1 MNSLNMTGSGA
12 GEGPALIKQLAA
24 CDKSSRD
31 RAVRSLLKS
40 WLPSQS
46 EVSDEEMKKLW
57 KGLFYCVWHADK
69 MLAQSD
75 LIEKL
80 SSVLPELE
88 SGLSLQYFS
97 VFLLTMRREW
107 TGIDKLRLD
116 KFYLLIRRFLNRFFV
131 LLKKS
136 SWDLEFTRNSIR
148 ILVDG
153 TFLADDKFQGNG
165 VNYHIA
171 SVFLEEIRPFL
182 PLRKEIV
189 EVLFEPFVGILGK
202 VGDKVLVGKIRS
214 NVFDVFVRMGRSF
227 LELKRSEG
235 EVDDGD
241 DVVVLGTIS
250 LLMGFSTK
258 FYELGSSVDCGQGN
272 RKTVLA
278 LHEEFLKLEKDLMS
292 LGIYISI
299 PEGEEEDEVPELIPI
314 ASDVDVSNDGS
325 EPIEVNINDSAKK
338 AVKKSKKGKRLT
350 GGSGKKTKKNKKTE
364 CSPADQENDV
374 KLPVEVASSNI
385 EQNGDGDSLTFTE
398 SVVSN
403 LQLQFERVAAE
414 VGFNGDAASAC
425 DLPKVNAAVSKKRK
439 RAKSMDGKKSQ
450 NGELTSGAD
459 GEGDGTAK
467 TCENSTKRVRFSMKN
482 NLVWKPHSP
491 LPPLSL
497 RLPPSVTPRG
507 SALKQG
513 IPPGPIRE
521 MPAVTKKTKKA
532 ISVKKAR
539 KKVIKSMH
547 PMVKCTKKLKSTPS

>member
-1 MNSLNMTGSGA
+1 MTGSGV
-12 GEGPALIKQLAA
+12 GEGPTLIKQLAA

-31 RAVRSLLKS
+31 RAVRSLLNS

-69 MLAQSD
+69 MPAQSD

-80 SSVLPELE
+80 SSVLLKLQP
-88 SGLSLQYFS
+88 GLSLRYFS

-131 LLKKS
+131 MLKKS
-136 SWDLEFTRNSIR
+136 SWDLEFMRRSIR
-148 ILVDG
+148 VLVDG

-189 EVLFEPFVGILGK
+189 EVLLEPFVGILGK
-202 VGDKVLVGKIRS
+202 VGDRVLVGKIRS
-214 NVFDVFVRMGRSF
+214 NVFDVFVKTGRRF
-227 LELKRSEG
+227 LDLKRPGG

-250 LLMGFSTK
+250 LVMGFSTK
-258 FYELGSSVDCGQGN
+258 FYELGSSVDCCQGN

-278 LHEEFLKLEKDLMS
+278 LHEEFLKLEKDLTL
-292 LGIYISI
+292 LGIGISI
-299 PEGEEEDEVPELIPI
+299 PEGNEGDEDDEVPELVPI
-314 ASDVDVSNDGS
+314 ATEVDVSNDVS
-325 EPIEVNINDSAKK
+325 EPIDVNINGSAKK
-338 AVKKSKKGKRLT
+338 AVKKSKKAKKLT
-350 GGSGKKTKKNKKTE
+350 GGSGKKTKKSKKAE
-364 CSPADQENDV
+364 CSPADQENDG
-374 KLPVEVASSNI
+374 KLPVEGASSNI
-385 EQNGDGDSLTFTE
+385 EQNGDGDSITFTE

-403 LQLQFERVAAE
+403 LQLQFEKVAAE
-414 VGFNGDAASAC
+414 VGLNGDAASAC
-425 DLPKVNAAVSKKRK
+425 DLPKVNGAVSKKRK
-439 RAKSMDGKKSQ
+439 RAKSMDGQKSQ
-450 NGELTSGAD
+450 NGELISAAD
-459 GEGDGTAK
+459 GEGGGTAK

-521 MPAVTKKTKKA
+521 LPAMTKKA
-532 ISVKKAR
+532 KKAKSVKKAR
-539 KKVIKSMH
+539 KKVIKSLY
-547 PMVKCTKKLKSTPS
+547 PLVKGTKKLKSTSS

>member
-1 MNSLNMTGSGA
+1 MTGSG
-12 GEGPALIKQLAA
+12 EGQSLIKQLAA

-46 EVSDEEMKKLW
+46 EVSDDEMKKLW

-69 MLAQSD
+69 MPAQSD
-75 LIEKL
+75 IIEKL
-80 SSVLPELE
+80 SSVLLELE
-88 SGLSLQYFS
+88 PGLSLQYFS

-131 LLKKS
+131 MLKKW

-171 SVFLEEIRPFL
+171 SVFLEEIRPFI
-182 PLRKEIV
+182 PLRKEVV
-189 EVLFEPFVGILGK
+189 EVLLEPFVGILGK

-214 NVFDVFVRMGRSF
+214 NVFDVFVKMGRRF
-227 LELKRSEG
+227 LEFKRSGG

-250 LLMGFSTK
+250 LVMGFSTK
-258 FYELGSSVDCGQGN
+258 FYELGSSVDCCQGN
-272 RKTVLA
+272 RKTLLA
-278 LHEEFLKLEKDLMS
+278 LHEEFLTLEKDLTS
-292 LGIYISI
+292 LGIDILI
-299 PEGEEEDEVPELIPI
+299 PEGNEEDEAPELIPI
-314 ASDVDVSNDGS
+314 ACENDVS

-338 AVKKSKKGKRLT
+338 AVKKSKKDKKLT
-350 GGSGKKTKKNKKTE
+350 GGSGKKTKKGKKTE

-414 VGFNGDAASAC
+414 VGLNGDAASAC
-425 DLPKVNAAVSKKRK
+425 DLPKVNGVVSKKRK
-439 RAKSMDGKKSQ
+439 RAKRMDGLKSQ
-450 NGELTSGAD
+450 NRELISEAD
-459 GEGDGTAK
+459 GEGGGTAK

-482 NLVWKPHSP
+482 NLVWKPHCP

-521 MPAVTKKTKKA
+521 IPAVTKKTKKA
-532 ISVKKAR
+532 KSVKKAR

-547 PMVKCTKKLKSTPS
+547 PIVKCTKKSKSTSS

>member
-1 MNSLNMTGSGA
+1 MTGSGV
-12 GEGPALIKQLAA
+12 GEGPTLIKQLAA

-31 RAVRSLLKS
+31 RAVRSLLNS

-69 MLAQSD
+69 MPAQFD

-80 SSVLPELE
+80 SSVLLKLE
-88 SGLSLQYFS
+88 PGLSLRYFS

-131 LLKKS
+131 MLKKS
-136 SWDLEFTRNSIR
+136 SWDLEFMRRSIR
-148 ILVDG
+148 VLVDG

-189 EVLFEPFVGILGK
+189 EVLLEPFVGILGK
-202 VGDKVLVGKIRS
+202 VGDRVLVGKIRS
-214 NVFDVFVRMGRSF
+214 NVFDVFVKTGRRF
-227 LELKRSEG
+227 LDLKRPGG
-235 EVDDGD
+235 EVDDVD

-250 LLMGFSTK
+250 LVMGFSTK
-258 FYELGSSVDCGQGN
+258 FYELGSSVDCCQGN

-278 LHEEFLKLEKDLMS
+278 LHEEFLKLEKDLTL
-292 LGIYISI
+292 LGIDISI
-299 PEGEEEDEVPELIPI
+299 PEGNEGDEDDEVPELVPI
-314 ASDVDVSNDGS
+314 ATEVDVSNDVS
-325 EPIEVNINDSAKK
+325 ELIDVNINGSAKK
-338 AVKKSKKGKRLT
+338 AVKKSKKAKKLT
-350 GGSGKKTKKNKKTE
+350 GGSGKKTKKSKKAE
-364 CSPADQENDV
+364 CSPADQDNDG
-374 KLPVEVASSNI
+374 KLPVEGASSNI
-385 EQNGDGDSLTFTE
+385 EQNGDGDSITFTE

-403 LQLQFERVAAE
+403 LQLQFEKVAAE
-414 VGFNGDAASAC
+414 VGLNGDAASAC
-425 DLPKVNAAVSKKRK
+425 DLPKVNGAVSKKRK
-439 RAKSMDGKKSQ
+439 RAKSMDGQKSQ
-450 NGELTSGAD
+450 NGELISEAD
-459 GEGDGTAK
+459 GEGGGTAK
-467 TCENSTKRVRFSMKN
+467 TCENSKKRVRFSMKN

-521 MPAVTKKTKKA
+521 LPAMTKKA
-532 ISVKKAR
+532 KKAKSVKKAR
-539 KKVIKSMH
+539 KKVIKSMY
-547 PMVKCTKKLKSTPS
+547 PLVKGTKKLKSTSS

>member
-1 MNSLNMTGSGA
+1 MTGSGV
-12 GEGPALIKQLAA
+12 GEGPTLIKQLAA

-31 RAVRSLLKS
+31 RAVRSLLNS

-69 MLAQSD
+69 MPAQSD

-80 SSVLPELE
+80 SSVLLKLE
-88 SGLSLQYFS
+88 PGLSLRYFS
-97 VFLLTMRREW
+97 VFFLTMRREW

-131 LLKKS
+131 MLKKS
-136 SWDLEFTRNSIR
+136 SWDLEFMRRSIR
-148 ILVDG
+148 VLVDG

-189 EVLFEPFVGILGK
+189 EVLLEPFVGILGK
-202 VGDKVLVGKIRS
+202 VGDRVLVGKIRS
-214 NVFDVFVRMGRSF
+214 NVFDVFVKMGRRF
-227 LELKRSEG
+227 LDLKRPGG

-250 LLMGFSTK
+250 LVMGFSTK
-258 FYELGSSVDCGQGN
+258 FYELGSSVDCCQGN

-278 LHEEFLKLEKDLMS
+278 LHEEFLKLEKDLTL
-292 LGIYISI
+292 LGIDISI
-299 PEGEEEDEVPELIPI
+299 PEGNEGDEDDEVLELVPI
-314 ASDVDVSNDGS
+314 ATEVDVSNDVS
-325 EPIEVNINDSAKK
+325 EPTEVNVNGSAKK
-338 AVKKSKKGKRLT
+338 AVNKSKKAKKLT
-350 GGSGKKTKKNKKTE
+350 GGSGKKTKKSKKAE
-364 CSPADQENDV
+364 CSPAVQENDG
-374 KLPVEVASSNI
+374 KLPVEGASSNI
-385 EQNGDGDSLTFTE
+385 EQNGDGDSITFTE

-403 LQLQFERVAAE
+403 LQLQFEKVAAE
-414 VGFNGDAASAC
+414 VGLNGDAASAC
-425 DLPKVNAAVSKKRK
+425 DLPKVNGAVSKKRK
-439 RAKSMDGKKSQ
+439 RAKSMDGQKPQ
-450 NGELTSGAD
+450 NGKLISEAD
-459 GEGDGTAK
+459 GEGGGTAK
-467 TCENSTKRVRFSMKN
+467 TCENSMKRVRFSMKN

-521 MPAVTKKTKKA
+521 LPAVTKKAKKA
-532 ISVKKAR
+532 KSVKKAR
-539 KKVIKSMH
+539 KKVIKSMY
-547 PMVKCTKKLKSTPS
+547 PLVKGTKKLKSTSS

>member
-1 MNSLNMTGSGA
+1 MTGSGA
-12 GEGPALIKQLAA
+12 GEGPALIKLLAA
-24 CDKSSRD
+24 CDKSTRD
-31 RAVRSLLKS
+31 RAVRSLLNS

-46 EVSDEEMKKLW
+46 EISDEEMKKLW

-80 SSVLPELE
+80 SSLLPKLE
-88 SGLSLQYFS
+88 PGLSLQYFS

-107 TGIDKLRLD
+107 PGIDKLRLD

-131 LLKKS
+131 MLKKC
-136 SWDLEFTRNSIR
+136 SWDLEFTRGSIR
-148 ILVDG
+148 VLVDG
-153 TFLADDKFQGNG
+153 TFLANDKFQGNG

-189 EVLFEPFVGILGK
+189 EILLEPFVGILGK
-202 VGDKVLVGKIRS
+202 VSDKVLVGKIRS
-214 NVFDVFVRMGRSF
+214 NVFDVFVERGRRL
-227 LELKRSEG
+227 LELKRSAG

-241 DVVVLGTIS
+241 NVVVLGTIS
-250 LLMGFSTK
+250 LVMGFSTK
-258 FYELGSSVDCGQGN
+258 FYELGSSVDCCQGN

-278 LHEEFLKLEKDLMS
+278 LHEEFLKLDKDLTS
-292 LGIYISI
+292 LGIDISI
-299 PEGEEEDEVPELIPI
+299 PEVYEGDEKDEVPELIPI
-314 ASDVDVSNDGS
+314 ASEVHVSNDAS
-325 EPIEVNINDSAKK
+325 EPVEVNINGPAKK
-338 AVKKSKKGKRLT
+338 AVKKSKKDKKVS
-350 GGSGKKTKKNKKTE
+350 GGSGKNTRKSKKTE

-374 KLPVEVASSNI
+374 NLPAEGAGSNI
-385 EQNGDGDSLTFTE
+385 EQNGDGDSITFTE

-403 LQLQFERVAAE
+403 LQLQFEKVAAE
-414 VGFNGDAASAC
+414 VGLNGDAASAC
-425 DLPKVNAAVSKKRK
+425 DLPKVNGAVSKKRK
-439 RAKSMDGKKSQ
+439 RAKSMDGQKAQ
-450 NGELTSGAD
+450 NGLLTSEAD
-459 GEGDGTAK
+459 GEGGGTAK

-521 MPAVTKKTKKA
+521 MPALTKKA
-532 ISVKKAR
+532 KKAKSVKRAR
-539 KKVIKSMH
+539 KKVIKSMY
-547 PMVKCTKKLKSTPS
+547 PLVKCTKKSKSTSS

>member
-1 MNSLNMTGSGA
+1 MTGSGA
-12 GEGPALIKQLAA
+12 GEGPALIKLLAA

-31 RAVRSLLKS
+31 RAVRSLLNS

-69 MLAQSD
+69 MPAQSD

-80 SSVLPELE
+80 SSVLPNLE
-88 SGLSLQYFS
+88 PGLSLRYFS

-107 TGIDKLRLD
+107 PGIDKLRLD

-131 LLKKS
+131 MLKKR
-136 SWDLEFTRNSIR
+136 SWDLEFTRRSIR
-148 ILVDG
+148 VLVDG

-182 PLRKEIV
+182 PLRKEVV
-189 EVLFEPFVGILGK
+189 EVLLEPFVEILGK

-214 NVFDVFVRMGRSF
+214 NVFDVFVERGRRL
-227 LELKRSEG
+227 LELKRSEV

-250 LLMGFSTK
+250 LVMGFSAK
-258 FYELGSSVDCGQGN
+258 FYELGSSVDCCQGN
-272 RKTVLA
+272 RKAVLA
-278 LHEEFLKLEKDLMS
+278 LHEEFLKLEKDLTS
-292 LGIYISI
+292 LAIDISI
-299 PEGEEEDEVPELIPI
+299 PEVNDGDEKDEVPELIPI
-314 ASDVDVSNDGS
+314 TSEVDISNDAS
-325 EPIEVNINDSAKK
+325 EPVEVSINDSAKK
-338 AVKKSKKGKRLT
+338 ALKKSKKDKKASGS
-350 GGSGKKTKKNKKTE
+350 SGKKTRKSKKTE
-364 CSPADQENDV
+364 CCPADQENDV
-374 KLPVEVASSNI
+374 MLPAEAACSNI
-385 EQNGDGDSLTFTE
+385 EQNGDGDSITFTE

-403 LQLQFERVAAE
+403 LQLQFEKVAAE
-414 VGFNGDAASAC
+414 VGLNGDAASAC
-425 DLPKVNAAVSKKRK
+425 DLPKVNGAVSKKRK
-439 RAKSMDGKKSQ
+439 RAKSMDGQKSQ
-450 NGELTSGAD
+450 NGLLTIEAD
-459 GEGDGTAK
+459 GEGGGTAK
-467 TCENSTKRVRFSMKN
+467 TCENSMKRVRFSMKN

-521 MPAVTKKTKKA
+521 MPAVTKKAKKA
-532 ISVKKAR
+532 KSVKRAR
-539 KKVIKSMH
+539 KKVIKSMN
-547 PMVKCTKKLKSTPS
+547 PLVKCTKKLKSTPS